1 MRHKSSQVFEYNYE
15 EVQTTIDSA
24 TAALD
29 NYAVDIQKYKDKLK
43 EFGASCDMFE
53 GIENQYETG
62 EFALYFKYSI
72 LSTI

>member
-1 MRHKSSQVFEYNYE
+1 MRRKSSQVFEYNYE

-29 NYAVDIQKYKDKLK
+29 NYAVDILKYKDKLK

-62 EFALYFKYSI
+62 KFASHFNDSI
-72 LSTI
+72 PSII